1 MIFFIFF
8 IFFIFLLKS
17 PVAFLPTPREFKKVR
32 SVSIDLPAE
41 LQETPFAG
49 DNINFLNLTLYVSGK
64 ARKAT
69 GLEQAYT
76 VDATELVISEK
87 QPAEALTVT
96 DQLVENTCTVLSLV
110 SSLAL
115 MLPTC
120 HMFFT
125 R

>member
-1 MIFFIFF
+1 MRF
-8 IFFIFLLKS
+8 
-17 PVAFLPTPREFKKVR
+17 
-32 SVSIDLPAE
+32 VSIDLPAE

-49 DNINFLNLTLYVSGK
+49 HSINPLNHTLNVSDK

-69 GLEQAYT
+69 ELEQAYT

-87 QPAEALTVT
+87 QTAEALTVT

-110 SSLAL
+110 SPLAL

-120 HMFFT
+120 HMFLLSKKSASFSLF
-125 R
+125 

>member
-1 MIFFIFF
+1 M
-8 IFFIFLLKS
+8 
-17 PVAFLPTPREFKKVR
+17 R

-49 DNINFLNLTLYVSGK
+49 DNINLLNLTLYVSGK

-96 DQLVENTCTVLSLV
+96 DQLVENTCTELSEFSCSNV
-110 SSLAL
+110 AN
-115 MLPTC
+115 LPYV
-120 HMFFT
+120 FY
-125 R
+125 